1 MINRTRLTT
10 IYICKIRPVYKVPS
24 LHLLR
29 GKNYSRKKKQH
40 KSQEF
45 YDRSPRGTKTGKSQA
60 ISFGRDIFSV
70 DFTGR

>member
-40 KSQEF
+40 KSQENAKRF
-45 YDRSPRGTKTGKSQA
+45 PNRNRKSFMIDHQEEQ
-60 ISFGRDIFSV
+60 
-70 DFTGR
+70 

>member
-40 KSQEF
+40 KSQEN
-45 YDRSPRGTKTGKSQA
+45 TKRFPNRNRKSFMIDYHEEQ
-60 ISFGRDIFSV
+60 
-70 DFTGR
+70 